1 MRLGFYDPRA
11 KAGKPRQR
19 RSHPRSEGS
28 MHFSSKSIKRRCLQ
42 LHLIVSIAAVVLS
55 TVEASAE
62 ILKVVVNDTIQP
74 ISAEYIARGIDE
86 AQHRNAQAVLI
97 EINTPGGLVDST
109 REIIQHIT
117 ASSVPVIIYVTPS
130 GSRAASAGFFILES
144 ADIAAMAP
152 GTNTGAAHPVI
163 LGGGKMDDVMKEKM
177 ENDAAALMRSVAA
190 RRGRNVD
197 VAESTVRQS
206 KSFTDQEA
214 LSQHLIEYV
223 ASSEDDLLRQ
233 IDGKT
238 FKRFNGQ
245 NITLKLSGQPISPFG
260 MTLKEKILAYLMD
273 PNIAFLILAI
283 GALSLY
289 LEFNHPGAVIPG
301 TVGIVFILVA
311 AFALNLLPTRFA
323 ALVLILAAFAL
334 FAAEAKFAT
343 HGVLTIG
350 GIALLTL
357 GGLLLVDSP
366 IPEMRVHLLTALS
379 VSVPLGVITAFLMA
393 IALKARRNKVVTGA
407 QGLVGDTGVA
417 QTALSPQGKVF
428 VHGELWDAVASSA
441 LPPGQ
446 LVVVRRIDGLT
457 LRVDPLGATSAP
469 ATPAPAIL

>member
-1 MRLGFYDPRA
+1 
-11 KAGKPRQR
+11 
-19 RSHPRSEGS
+19 
-28 MHFSSKSIKRRCLQ
+28 MHFSSKSIKRRYFQ

-214 LSQHLIEYV
+214 LSQHLIDYV

-245 NITLKLSGQPISPFG
+245 NVTLQLSGQPLSPFS

-273 PNIAFLILAI
+273 PNIAFLLLAI

-301 TVGIVFILVA
+301 TVGVVFILVA

-323 ALVLILAAFAL
+323 ALALILGAFAL

-343 HGVLTIG
+343 HGVLTVG
-350 GIALLTL
+350 GIVLLTL

-366 IPEMRVHLLTALS
+366 IPEVRVHLLTALAGS
-379 VSVPLGVITAFLMA
+379 IPLGLITAFLMS
-393 IALKARRNKVVTGA
+393 IALKARRNKMVSGA
-407 QGLVGDTGVA
+407 QGLVGEKGIA
-417 QTALSPQGKVF
+417 QTSLSPRGKVF
-428 VHGELWDAVASSA
+428 VHGELWDAVSSSNVDV
-441 LPPGQ
+441 GEQ
-446 LVVVRRIDGLT
+446 VVVRRVDGL
-457 LRVDPLGATSAP
+457 LLQVEPLSVSRP
-469 ATPAPAIL
+469 AAALAIP